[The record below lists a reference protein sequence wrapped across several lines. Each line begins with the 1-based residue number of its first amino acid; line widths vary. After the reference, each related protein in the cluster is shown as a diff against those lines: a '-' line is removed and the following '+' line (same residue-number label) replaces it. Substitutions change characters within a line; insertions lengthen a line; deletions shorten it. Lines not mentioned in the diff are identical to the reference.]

1 MAYFPQVYKGQTF
14 SPSVLEENN
23 IRQSLN
29 PALSYDDSN
38 VDRDSVPWF
47 TVSVYN
53 ATEEIIYE
61 GAAVVFSDE
70 SEHSSVEDIIPC
82 QPYKADSE
90 KWGVLLSTLNPGEIG
105 EYLVSGI
112 VDVDCPKQG
121 THVSPSASDP
131 NVYTASDSGATV
143 LSYDNE
149 TKKAK
154 IVLGVGNAVADTG
167 YNGNFKIVH
176 KGTDELGGAVFE
188 IVNGHDPE
196 SQYCGYTDVPGCE
209 SVAKK
214 TFAVYEGKV
223 RVSLEVHAIHDNDEN
238 STLYYKVVFRT
249 DDQSVPGFES
259 VLIGYAYENGKVEQ
273 VYTEYDKIRI
283 SKDWY
288 L

>member
-1 MAYFPQVYKGQTF
+1 MAYFPQVHKGQAF

-23 IRQSLN
+23 IRQALN
-29 PALSYDDSN
+29 PALSYNATN
-38 VDRDSVPWF
+38 VDNNNAPRF

-53 ATEEIIYE
+53 ATEKVIFE
-61 GAAVVFSDE
+61 GTAVVFADE
-70 SEHSSVEDIIPC
+70 SEHPVIENIVPC
-82 QPYKADSE
+82 QPYEDSDE

-112 VDVDCPKQG
+112 VEVDCSGKG
-121 THVSPSASDP
+121 THVSPSLSDP
-131 NVYTASDSGATV
+131 GVYVVSDTGATV
-143 LSYDNE
+143 LSYDAE

-167 YNGNFKIVH
+167 YNGYFKIVH

-196 SQYCGYTDVPGCE
+196 GQYCGYTDVPGCE

-214 TFAVYEGKV
+214 TFAVYEGSV
-223 RVSLEVHAIHDNDEN
+223 RVSLEVHAIRDNDEN

-249 DDQSVPGFES
+249 DDQSLPGFDS
-259 VLIGYAYENGKVEQ
+259 LLIGYAYENGKVEQ
-273 VYTEYDKIRI
+273 AYKEDEVWRLRR
-283 SKDWY
+283 DWF